1 MVQNFNFSNELESL
15 LPGVT
20 IEETFAGQVMFPA
33 DEEDEAPYILILFR
47 DGVECR
53 VPPIATSV
61 KDWRKFEV
69 RVIQAARDQ
78 KYMEDLKKERGE

>member
-1 MVQNFNFSNELESL
+1 MIQNFNFSNELESL

-20 IEETFAGQVMFPA
+20 IEETFTGQVMFPPY
-33 DEEDEAPYILILFR
+33 EEDPYILILFR

-53 VPPIATSV
+53 VPPIATSAA
-61 KDWRKFEV
+61 DWHKFEV
-69 RVIQAARDQ
+69 RVTQAAMDQ

>member
-1 MVQNFNFSNELESL
+1 MVQNFNFSVELESL

-33 DEEDEAPYILILFR
+33 DEEDESPYILILFR

-53 VPPIATSV
+53 VPPIATSA
-61 KDWRKFEV
+61 KDWRKFEE

-78 KYMEDLKKERGE
+78 QYMEDLKKERGE